1 MRGAWCR
8 LPETV
13 HHLGH
18 EMGDARSTV
27 KLGVAFQG
35 ERGAFS
41 EEAARRRFGRGV
53 VTLPQRSFDDMFV
66 AVITGAADCAMA
78 PMENT
83 LAGSVIRNYDLLLE
97 HDLTI
102 VGEVV
107 LRVVQNLIALPGV
120 TLAEVK
126 RVYSHP
132 VALEQCKRFLAAHPH
147 LEVASAS
154 DTAGAVKM
162 VAHRGRRD
170 EAAIAG
176 APAAE
181 AYGAHI
187 LVGGIESSTRN
198 FTRFFVLA
206 RPDRAAALPLPAE
219 PGREAQD
226 QRRIPPGTAAG
237 CALSLAGRLRR
248 GRHRSH
254 QDRAPS
260 DRRPAVGI
268 LLLRRLHG
276 RPDRSARR
284 ARPGSPRRA
293 HGEPA
298 HPGLVRERGAVAAG
312 RGDTRGLTRCAYLV
326 RG

>member
-1 MRGAWCR
+1 M
-8 LPETV
+8 
-13 HHLGH
+13 
-18 EMGDARSTV
+18 M
-27 KLGVAFQG
+27 LGVAFQG

-41 EEAARRRFGRGV
+41 EEAARRMFGRGV

-66 AVITGAADCAMA
+66 AVTTGVADCAMA
-78 PMENT
+78 PIENT
-83 LAGSVIRNYDLLLE
+83 LAGPVVRNYDLLLE

-187 LVGGIESSTRN
+187 LVGGIESNTRN

-206 RPDRAAALPLPAE
+206 RPDRAAALPVTAE
-219 PGREAQD
+219 AGRERKTSIVFHLG
-226 QRRIPPGTAAG
+226 RRPGT
-237 CALSLAGRLRR
+237 LYRSLAGLAEADIDLTKIE
-248 GRHRSH
+248 S
-254 QDRAPS
+254 
-260 DRRPAVGI
+260 RPI
-268 LLLRRLHG
+268 EG
-276 RPDRSARR
+276 RPWEYSFFLDFMGDRTDPPVER
-284 ARPGSPRRA
+284 ALSHLATHTENLRILGSYA
-293 HGEPA
+293 KGEP
-298 HPGLVRERGAVAAG
+298 
-312 RGDTRGLTRCAYLV
+312 
-326 RG
+326 